1 MPELRRDPVVG
12 RWVIISTERSR
23 RPSDFPST
31 PSAPRGAGSCVFC
44 PGQESRTPEE
54 ILAVRPPASAP
65 NGPGWDLRVVP
76 NKFPA
81 LRIEGELEP
90 TGDGVYDRMNGIGAH
105 EVIIETPDH
114 GASLAAL
121 PVAKVVTVLEAWRQ
135 RMVDLQKDPRFEY
148 VSVFKNHGEA
158 AGASLEHPHSQLI
171 ATPMVPLMV
180 EQELE
185 GSLRHFRMKKRCIW
199 CDIIHQEM
207 RGKARGL
214 GRLILGEAGFVA
226 LCPYAPRFPFE
237 TWILPEGHR
246 SSYEDALG
254 MDSEALARVLG
265 EVLRRMNSVL
275 GDPAWNLSLHSSPL
289 KTPTLDHF
297 HWHIEI
303 SPKLTKV
310 AGFEWGTGLFI
321 NPTPPEEAA
330 RYLCA
335 SAQSAS

>member
-1 MPELRRDPVVG
+1 VPELRRDPVVG

-23 RPSDFPST
+23 RPSDFPPT
-31 PSAPRGAGSCVFC
+31 PSVPQGAGPCVFC

-54 ILAVRPPASAP
+54 ILAVRPPGSAP

-105 EVIIETPDH
+105 EVIIETPNH

-171 ATPMVPLMV
+171 ATPMVPMMV

-207 RGKARGL
+207 QGKARGL
-214 GRLILGEAGFVA
+214 GRLILGEGGFVA

-246 SSYEDALG
+246 SSYEDAEG
-254 MDSEALARVLG
+254 MDSEALARLLG

-303 SPKLTKV
+303 IPKLTKV
-310 AGFEWGTGLFI
+310 AGFEWGTGFFI

-330 RYLCA
+330 RYLRA
-335 SAQSAS
+335 SV

>member
-1 MPELRRDPVVG
+1 VPELRRDPVVG

-23 RPSDFPST
+23 RPSDFPPT
-31 PSAPRGAGSCVFC
+31 PSVPQGAGPCVFC

-54 ILAVRPPASAP
+54 ILAVRPPGSAP

-105 EVIIETPDH
+105 EVIIETPNH

-171 ATPMVPLMV
+171 ATPMVPMMV

-207 RGKARGL
+207 QGKARGL
-214 GRLILGEAGFVA
+214 GRLILGEGGFVA

-246 SSYEDALG
+246 SSYEDAEG
-254 MDSEALARVLG
+254 MDSEALARLLG

-310 AGFEWGTGLFI
+310 AGFEWGTGFFI

-330 RYLCA
+330 RYLRA
-335 SAQSAS
+335 SL